1 MFRNKSF
8 DNKTPLLYLV
18 ATPIGNLQ
26 EMSNRALN
34 VLKEMDV
41 IAAED
46 TRNTFM
52 LLSQYGIKK
61 ELFSLREHNE
71 LEASKH
77 VIELLKSGK
86 KVAYVSDAGYPGIS
100 DPGYL
105 LVKTAI
111 ESGISVSTISGS
123 SAFIN
128 ALVASGLPTDHFYF
142 YGFLSKKGNDAK
154 KALEDMLE
162 REETLIF
169 YESPHHI
176 EETIKLL
183 HSVFG
188 DRRCV
193 IARELTKL
201 NEEYIR
207 GNLLELTELDLSG
220 YNFNVLSTLNN
231 SLFLSENNITSLTLS
246 DNKFVD
252 EDFQLIT
259 DILTK
264 NPKIKKLNI
273 SKNTLT
279 QKSCNILG
287 VFLNKSTTIEDL
299 NISSCGLTGENIA
312 LLVNSKGCLIFKN
325 LILDNNNIGDIG
337 LVSIGAFIKNSKQ
350 LEIFELK
357 KIDIGYFL

>member
-201 NEEYIR
+201 NEEFIR
-207 GNLLELTELDLSG
+207 GSLLELIELD
-220 YNFNVLSTLNN
+220 FSTLKGEMVILVEGKSQSDSEIND
-231 SLFLSENNITSLTLS
+231 SLIQKRLEFIINKGVSKKAAIEIVS
-246 DNKFVD
+246 D
-252 EDFQLIT
+252 
-259 DILTK
+259 
-264 NPKIKKLNI
+264 
-273 SKNTLT
+273 
-279 QKSCNILG
+279 
-287 VFLNKSTTIEDL
+287 
-299 NISSCGLTGENIA
+299 
-312 LLVNSKGCLIFKN
+312 
-325 LILDNNNIGDIG
+325 
-337 LVSIGAFIKNSKQ
+337 
-350 LEIFELK
+350 ELK
-357 KIDIGYFL
+357 VGKNRVYKIAQDM

>member
-183 HSVFG
+183 YSVFG

-207 GNLLELTELDLSG
+207 GGLLELTELD
-220 YNFNVLSTLNN
+220 FSTLKG
-231 SLFLSENNITSLTLS
+231 EM
-246 DNKFVD
+246 V
-252 EDFQLIT
+252 
-259 DILTK
+259 ILVEG
-264 NPKIKKLNI
+264 
-273 SKNTLT
+273 
-279 QKSCNILG
+279 KSQ
-287 VFLNKSTTIEDL
+287 
-299 NISSCGLTGENIA
+299 
-312 LLVNSKGCLIFKN
+312 
-325 LILDNNNIGDIG
+325 LDNEINDSVIQKRLEFIINKG
-337 LVSIGAFIKNSKQ
+337 VSKKAAIEIVSDELTVGKNRVY
-350 LEIFELK
+350 
-357 KIDIGYFL
+357 KIAQDM